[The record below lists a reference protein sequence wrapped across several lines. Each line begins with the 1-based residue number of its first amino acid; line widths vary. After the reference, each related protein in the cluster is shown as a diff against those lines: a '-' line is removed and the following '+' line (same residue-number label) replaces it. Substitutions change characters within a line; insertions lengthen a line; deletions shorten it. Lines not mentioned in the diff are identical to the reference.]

1 MMIAL
6 AAAGEANS
14 EGLEPVV
21 FLRSASL
28 DFAAKE
34 FL

>member
-14 EGLEPVV
+14 EDLKPIV
-21 FLRSASL
+21 FMRSASL